1 MGQEGSNHS
10 FSVGG
15 RTWPRRRR
23 GTEGRLRGPWTQ
35 MCSHQDHRLQLA
47 DQGWRPAWLLTTA
60 LGKVPSSGQR
70 AHGVGKERNLK
81 SAIVDG
87 ATPPG
92 PSLPISELQ
101 ATAAELLGVERTL
114 FVPTNTMA
122 NLISGEHGATSIC
135 PPGPPSMLLPFV
147 LGAVTTSVGLRAIW
161 NL

>member
-1 MGQEGSNHS
+1 MGQEGSNHRV
-10 FSVGG
+10 SVCVG

-47 DQGWRPAWLLTTA
+47 DQGWRPAWVLTTA
-60 LGKVPSSGQR
+60 LGKMPSSGQR
-70 AHGVGKERNLK
+70 AHGIGKERNLK
-81 SAIVDG
+81 SAIVDVTPP
-87 ATPPG
+87 ATPP
-92 PSLPISELQ
+92 SLPTSELQ

-122 NLISGEHGATSIC
+122 NLISGERGATSIC

-147 LGAVTTSVGLRAIW
+147 LGAVTMSVGL
-161 NL
+161 